1 MNEKIAN
8 KIMGCFFI
16 LISVLLYIT
25 EQISVKLLLLVAP
38 NLAIKVDN
46 VFTLALSILFL
57 ILGVVFILRK
67 K

>member
-1 MNEKIAN
+1 MDEKIAN

-25 EQISVKLLLLVAP
+25 EQISVKLLLLAAP
-38 NLAIKVDN
+38 NLDIKVDN
-46 VFTLALSILFL
+46 IFTLALSILFL
-57 ILGVVFILRK
+57 ILGIVFVLRK